1 MHSSGPLSPGPM
13 GDPLKQERIT
23 GNDSV
28 IDGRA
33 SFSSSP
39 NDLNE
44 DDEMIVARVVAGQQD
59 RFRYLVKRHERA
71 VYGMGMSFLRNV
83 EDAAD
88 FAQEVFLK
96 AYRNLSYFE
105 GRSRFSTWLYK
116 IAYNTAVN
124 NVTRKKEFQSLA
136 EEDQVIDGDTPER
149 GLLRGVAKE
158 AVLDAVKEL
167 PNRYRICVDLFFFY
181 DRSYQEIETITGF
194 PVNTIK
200 SHVFRAKKLLR
211 DKLEDYEGGP
221 D

>member
-1 MHSSGPLSPGPM
+1 MARDSPGS
-13 GDPLKQERIT
+13 D
-23 GNDSV
+23 
-28 IDGRA
+28 
-33 SFSSSP
+33 
-39 NDLNE
+39 E
-44 DDEMIVARVVAGQQD
+44 DDGIIVARVVAGQKD
-59 RFRYLVKRHERA
+59 FFRHLVRRHERA
-71 VYGMGMSFLRNV
+71 VYGMGMSFLRNG

-88 FAQEVFLK
+88 FTQEVFLK

-136 EEDQVIDGDTPER
+136 GEELAVDGDTPER
-149 GLLRGVAKE
+149 RLLRATARE
-158 AVLDAVKEL
+158 AVLEAVEGL
-167 PNRYRICVDLFFFY
+167 PERYRVCVDLFFFY
-181 DRSYQEIETITGF
+181 DRSYQEIELITGF

-211 DKLEDYEGGP
+211 DRLEDYEGGS